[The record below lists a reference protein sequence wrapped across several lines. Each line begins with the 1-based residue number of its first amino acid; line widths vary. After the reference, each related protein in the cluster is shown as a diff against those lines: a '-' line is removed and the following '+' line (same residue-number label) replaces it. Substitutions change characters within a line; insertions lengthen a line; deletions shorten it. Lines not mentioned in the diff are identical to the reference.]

1 MKRFLTFFFALAI
14 LCSCEKSTDF
24 IEGGN
29 LTGDA
34 LLTALNGSKWR
45 LVDCPD
51 QNLVNINGYAECNYF
66 SVLEFKNKQVLIEHI
81 GNLVAT
87 PHHIC
92 SSEGVT
98 QFPLSVQACTNT
110 TWSPFFYWDIL
121 SYTGT
126 TLKINLQNISFY
138 NDYKGE
144 FTFEKY

>member
-14 LCSCEKSTDF
+14 LCSCEKSSDF

-51 QNLVNINGYAECNYF
+51 ENRVNLNGYTECDYF
-66 SVLEFKNKQVLIEHI
+66 SILEFNNNQVFIEHI
-81 GNLVAT
+81 GNQVPT
-87 PHHIC
+87 KHYIC
-92 SSEGVT
+92 STEGGA

-110 TWSPFFYWDIL
+110 TWSPFFYWEIL
-121 SYTGT
+121 SYTGN
-126 TLKINLQNISFY
+126 TLKLSLQNINFY
-138 NDYKGE
+138 TDYRGE